1 MDPSDRHR
9 YRHLFIKRRH
19 PALSQLARA
28 VEALSCLASPAARG
42 RTFLDI
48 EPSGGIAALLAL
60 RHHGFADALVVE
72 GHPDRRRLV
81 RLNAVLNGVAG
92 RVQVVDA
99 VVAAAGARPRREVS
113 RLSPSVGE
121 KMTVKCVLQTSTVDA
136 LVDADLIDPRG
147 VSLAWLAG
155 GGDHAG
161 IIGSMQ
167 TLFEAGV
174 PVVVIPDREQDA
186 TASAL
191 TDVLVDA
198 CARFVDLGAAEGR
211 FGAVEAASALP
222 AVLARDV
229 GARGASGLLLL
240 PGSALLAR
248 RAGPNVREDRR
259 AEYRRIVQAR
269 RSEPVVIDQP
279 LALISQPHGS
289 GGTLLKRLFDGHPQC
304 HTMPDEL
311 VLNWQATAGGSRS
324 EPIAAAA
331 TAAGDTRDAPMR
343 PASLQQAIF
352 ADQLARYRVPT
363 PRAMM
368 NSFFTAYFNA
378 WLDYQRLPASDKRW
392 VTALRSGI
400 LGHEHEDELRIFA
413 QTYPDGHLITIVRD
427 PRGWFAAS
435 PGHGAGDGEI
445 ESVMASWSASV
456 RHVERLA
463 DVLGD
468 RLIVLSL
475 EDLVART
482 HAVMHDLAGLLG
494 IDFASEL
501 CIPTR
506 NTIAI
511 TAGAFEAP
519 GARVLTEDQTECIDD
534 LAGALH
540 QSTLERFVR
549 PLGSKA

>member
-19 PALSQLARA
+19 PALTQLARA
-28 VEALSCLASPAARG
+28 IEALSCLASPAARG

-48 EPSGGIAALLAL
+48 EPIGGVAALLAL

-81 RLNAVLNGVAG
+81 LLNAILNGVAG

-99 VVAAAGARPRREVS
+99 VVAAAGAPPRREVS

-136 LVDADLIDPRG
+136 LVEADLIDPRA

-155 GGDHAG
+155 GGDQAG
-161 IIGSMQ
+161 IIRSMQ

-174 PVVVIPDREQDA
+174 PVVVIPDREQDD

-229 GARGASGLLLL
+229 GARGESGLLLL

-304 HTMPDEL
+304 HAMPDEL

-324 EPIAAAA
+324 EPIAVAA
-331 TAAGDTRDAPMR
+331 DTRDAPMR

-378 WLDYQRLPASDKRW
+378 WLDYQQLPGWDKRW
-392 VTALRSGI
+392 VTASRPVI
-400 LGHEHEDELRIFA
+400 LGHEHENELRIFA
-413 QTYPDGHLITIVRD
+413 QTYPDGRLITIIRD

-435 PGHGAGDGEI
+435 PGHGAGDNEI

-475 EDLVART
+475 EDLVSRT
-482 HAVMHDLAGLLG
+482 HAVMHDLAGLLD
-494 IDFASEL
+494 IDFGFGL
-501 CIPTR
+501 CNPTR
-506 NTIAI
+506 NTIPI
-511 TAGAFEAP
+511 TAGAVDEP
-519 GARVLTEDQTECIDD
+519 GARVLTEEQIERIDD

-540 QSTLERFVR
+540 QSILERFVR
-549 PLGSKA
+549 PLGSTA